1 MTAAYKRPKPARTE
15 YRPFDPAD
23 YPAYEFQPDGT
34 PVRVVPATRGRFVGW
49 TGPIS
54 SYVRKQ
60 NTGKKF
66 STTSEMFGIT
76 RGDGVQKQVSRA
88 TVLKALGQTPVPAVE
103 PEDPW
108 EGPAGNLF
116 PRRSIDDFP
125 DYVCDALGRVFRF
138 QSPGRGRYA
147 RPFEL
152 GTVTPGHKKLRG
164 GKDREGFYNL
174 DSVTGHRR
182 YLSRQRVLEIA
193 GWTEAEQR
201 SARTLQIAIS

>member
-1 MTAAYKRPKPARTE
+1 MTRPSRPKPARTE

-54 SYVRKQ
+54 SYVRV
-60 NTGKKF
+60 NHTGH
-66 STTSEMFGIT
+66 SMEMFGIT

-88 TVLKALGQTPVPAVE
+88 TVLKALGLTPVPAVE

-125 DYVCDALGRVFRF
+125 DYIVDALGRVFRF

-152 GTVTPGHKKLRG
+152 GPITPSHKKLRG
-164 GKDREGFYNL
+164 GAERDAYYNL

-182 YLSRQRVLEIA
+182 YMSRSRILEIA
-193 GWTEAEQR
+193 GWSEAEQR
-201 SARTLQIAIS
+201 AARTLQIAIS